1 MVESEV
7 KEKPE
12 AKDLYLT
19 VPPALYD
26 VINKEAERQGQTL
39 AALIRG
45 ILNEWA
51 GELFAKQVK

>member
-1 MVESEV
+1 MDEIV

-12 AKDLYLT
+12 VKDLYLT

-39 AALIRG
+39 AALVRG